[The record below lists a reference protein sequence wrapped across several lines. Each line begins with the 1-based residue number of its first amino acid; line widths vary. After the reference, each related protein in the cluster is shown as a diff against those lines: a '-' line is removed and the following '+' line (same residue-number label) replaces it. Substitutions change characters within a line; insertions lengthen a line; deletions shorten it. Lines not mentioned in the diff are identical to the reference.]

1 MELLDRDRH
10 RGPASRNELI
20 VGLYAGLAVIAVVI
34 GAVRGDWDIYR
45 VAGVSTTWKLLLS
58 PLVGVAIGLGV
69 VFMTR
74 LSVHRFDWA
83 RRLHRDFRGLLGHL
97 NAKDVFILAVASSL
111 GEELLFRGALQPWWG
126 LVPSAILFALLHIG
140 PGARFLP
147 WTISALVVGL
157 AFGGL
162 TAWLGDLGA
171 PIAAHFV
178 INFMN
183 LDYITRVELPAE

>member
-1 MELLDRDRH
+1 MELSDRR

-20 VGLYAGLAVIAVVI
+20 VGLYAGLSLLAVVI

-45 VAGVSTTWKLLLS
+45 VAGVSTTWKLLAS
-58 PLVGVAIGLGV
+58 PFVGIALGLAV
-69 VFMTR
+69 VFATR

-97 NAKDVFILAVASSL
+97 SARDVFILAVASSL

-126 LVPSAILFALLHIG
+126 LVPSALVFAVLHIG

-147 WTISALVVGL
+147 WTFSAFVIGLV
-157 AFGGL
+157 FGGL
-162 TAWLGDLGA
+162 SRWLGDLGA

-183 LDYITRVELPAE
+183 LDYITRFDLPVEP

>member
-1 MELLDRDRH
+1 
-10 RGPASRNELI
+10 
-20 VGLYAGLAVIAVVI
+20 VVI
-34 GAVRGDWDIYR
+34 GGARGDWDIYR

-58 PLVGVAIGLGV
+58 PVIGVALGLLV
-69 VFMTR
+69 VFLTR

-97 NAKDVFILAVASSL
+97 HARDVFILAVASSV

-126 LVPSAILFALLHIG
+126 LLPAAGVFALLHIG
-140 PGARFLP
+140 PGLRFLS
-147 WTISALVVGL
+147 WTFSALVIGL
-157 AFGGL
+157 VFGSL
-162 TAWLGDLGA
+162 AAWLGDLGA